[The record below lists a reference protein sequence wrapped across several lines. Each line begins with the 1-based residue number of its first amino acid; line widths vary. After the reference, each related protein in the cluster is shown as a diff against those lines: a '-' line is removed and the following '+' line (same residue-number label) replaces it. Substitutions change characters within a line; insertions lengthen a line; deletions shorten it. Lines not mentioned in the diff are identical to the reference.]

1 MLALWCHGIGTKDS
15 TAAMAR
21 ESAPQGKSFLGGSL
35 LIYPC
40 VVSRSHSLSVCMS
53 MCLVCARDAYILE
66 NKSYLRKAP
75 EEQLLYQKLL
85 LRIAPCPTPSLT
97 FLHGQLPHLL
107 QFVDVQNRLLSLKA
121 PPEVMCH
128 SSMTTR
134 HMLFVQLLR
143 EQSSW
148 QRKIAS

>member
-1 MLALWCHGIGTKDS
+1 LLALWCHGIGTKDS
-15 TAAMAR
+15 AAAMAR

-40 VVSRSHSLSVCMS
+40 VVSRRHSLSVCQYVLYALAMHTY
-53 MCLVCARDAYILE
+53 LKTRAICA
-66 NKSYLRKAP
+66 KAP
-75 EEQLLYQKLL
+75 EEQLLYQQLL
-85 LRIAPCPTPSLT
+85 LRMAPCPTPSLT

-121 PPEVMCH
+121 PPEVMCR
-128 SSMTTR
+128 SRMTTR

-148 QRKIAS
+148 PRKIAS